1 MSRIGNAPITVSKEV
16 AVTRDGDT
24 LVVKGPKGELRL
36 TIPNGIS
43 ITVAGD
49 TVTVA
54 RKHNDK
60 PSRAVHGALRAIIS
74 NMVAGVTKGWSRV
87 LELSGVGYRAS
98 VSGANLVLSVGFS
111 HLITIT
117 PPSGIT
123 FGVNEGKIMI
133 TGIDKQ
139 QVGQMAANIRAV
151 KKPEPYKGKGIKY
164 EGEHIRKKAGK
175 AKAVGGAP
183 GATK

>member
-16 AVTRDGDT
+16 VVTRDGDT

-36 TIPNGIS
+36 TIPMGIS

-111 HLITIT
+111 HLVTIV

-183 GATK
+183 GAK

>member
-1 MSRIGNAPITVSKEV
+1 MSRIGNAPITINKDIS
-16 AVTRDGDT
+16 ASLDGST
-24 LVVKGPKGELRL
+24 FVVKGPKGELRL
-36 TIPNGIS
+36 AVPEG
-43 ITVAGD
+43 ITVAVTAD

-98 VSGANLVLSVGFS
+98 MSGANLVLSVGFS
-111 HLITIT
+111 HSVTIT
-117 PPSGIT
+117 PTSGIT
-123 FGVNEGKIMI
+123 FTVSENKITI

-139 QVGQMAANIRAV
+139 QVGQMAANIRRL